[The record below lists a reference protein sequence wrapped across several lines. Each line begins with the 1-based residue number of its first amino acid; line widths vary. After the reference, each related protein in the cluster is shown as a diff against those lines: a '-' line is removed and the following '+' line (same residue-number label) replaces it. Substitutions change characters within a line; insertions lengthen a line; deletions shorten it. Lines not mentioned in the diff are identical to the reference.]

1 MSSLIN
7 ISERASLAI
16 HSMVL
21 VVRNR
26 DGRATIRELA
36 EQLDASSNHLAK
48 VFQNLGKAGLV
59 RSVRGPAGG
68 YQLNRPAEEI
78 TFLDIFEAVEGPV
91 RLTGCPLGKDK
102 CYFDTCIFS
111 SEMLRITRDLHA
123 SLKCMTL
130 SAFLTEQSSAEKAG

>member
-21 VVRNR
+21 VVRGGA
-26 DGRATIRELA
+26 GRATIRELA
-36 EQLDASSNHLAK
+36 ENLDASANHLAK

-68 YQLNRPAEEI
+68 YQLNRPAQEI
-78 TFLDIFEAVEGPV
+78 TFLDIYEAVEGPV

-102 CYFDTCIFS
+102 CYFDHCIFS
-111 SEMLRITRDLHA
+111 SEMMRITRDLYD
-123 SLKCMTL
+123 SLKGMTL
-130 SAFLTEQSSAEKAG
+130 SAFLAEQAKAEKTG